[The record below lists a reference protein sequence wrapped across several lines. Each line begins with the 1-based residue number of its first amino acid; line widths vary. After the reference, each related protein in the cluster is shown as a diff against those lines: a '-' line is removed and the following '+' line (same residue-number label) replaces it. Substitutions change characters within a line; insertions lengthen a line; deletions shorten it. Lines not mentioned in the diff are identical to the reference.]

1 MRFLVT
7 GGAGFIGSHLCEKLI
22 KEKNSV
28 VCLDNFNSY
37 YDPNIKRRNVAKLLD
52 QPRFQLVEGDILRW
66 RLLSSLFQ
74 NESFDVVVH
83 LAARAGVRPSIRSPK
98 LYQKVNVE
106 GTVNLLELAKRFGVP
121 KFVMASSSS
130 VYGNNEKVP
139 FHEDDPVDHPVSPY
153 AATKKACELIGHTYS
168 YLYNLPVTCLRF
180 FTVYGPRQRPDMAI
194 HKFTSCIHGGK
205 PITMFGDGTS
215 RRDYTYITDIIE
227 GIGRAIERCEG
238 FRVYNLG
245 ESQTITL
252 MDLIQLL
259 ENAIGK
265 KATIKRLPD
274 QPGDVR
280 ITYAD
285 VTRAQE
291 ELDYRPG
298 VSVQEGIPKFV
309 QWYLTQTG
317 VGE

>member
-7 GGAGFIGSHLCEKLI
+7 GGAGFIGSHLCEKLVD
-22 KEKNSV
+22 ENHFV

-37 YDPNIKRRNVAKLLD
+37 YDPEIKRRNVKTLLSH
-52 QPRFQLVEGDILRW
+52 PRFQLAEIDILQW
-66 RLLSSLFQ
+66 RRLTSLFE
-74 NESFDVVVH
+74 NESFDVIVH

-98 LYQKVNVE
+98 LYQKVNIQ
-106 GTVNLLELAKRFGVP
+106 GTVNLLELAKKFDVQ

-130 VYGNNEKVP
+130 VYGNNKKVP
-139 FHEDDPVDHPVSPY
+139 FHEDDSVDHPVSPY

-168 YLYNLPVTCLRF
+168 SLYNLPVTCLRF

-194 HKFTSCIHGGK
+194 HKFTRCINNDL

-215 RRDYTYITDIIE
+215 RRDYTYISDILE
-227 GIGRAIERCEG
+227 GIDQAIQRCKG

-245 ESQTITL
+245 ESQTINL
-252 MDLIQLL
+252 KDLIQLL
-259 ENAIGK
+259 EKSIGK
-265 KATIKRLPD
+265 KAKIKQLPD

-280 ITYAD
+280 VTFAD
-285 VTRAQE
+285 ITRAQK
-291 ELDYRPG
+291 ELNYRP
-298 VSVQEGIPKFV
+298 SVPVEEGIPKFI
-309 QWYLTQTG
+309 QWYTDQMG